1 MDLDASH
8 SGNVKLHYN
17 SELVSLLREVR
28 QLTALGFAVRKDI
41 AAEAETARRF
51 YRHGMVLR
59 QVANF
64 YNNIAS
70 EMLFC
75 QKPMMLDEAVRFES
89 VLTNPKDGLGQVIT
103 WNNPAA
109 LEKYIAKLQGV
120 AGALTDKNRR
130 LRKWHRMLAEKV
142 TALFSMDLSLIHI

>member
-1 MDLDASH
+1 M
-8 SGNVKLHYN
+8 
-17 SELVSLLREVR
+17 R

-75 QKPMMLDEAVRFES
+75 QKPMMLDEAVGS
-89 VLTNPKDGLGQVIT
+89 SPC
-103 WNNPAA
+103 
-109 LEKYIAKLQGV
+109 
-120 AGALTDKNRR
+120 
-130 LRKWHRMLAEKV
+130 
-142 TALFSMDLSLIHI
+142 